1 MKPGENISRNS
12 AADVFERER
21 DRQLSGAVVIAG
33 NKNSMTTARAFSE
46 RFRRR
51 SLI

>member
-21 DRQLSGAVVIAG
+21 DRQLSGTVMIARG
-33 NKNSMTTARAFSE
+33 E
-46 RFRRR
+46 
-51 SLI
+51 